1 MKRIVAAAALAASFG
16 LPAFGQGVEI
26 VCDDFLAMDNAQ
38 QMATLAEIEGQAAE
52 MDLGPDFSA
61 AAIHEKLT
69 ADCASRPTM
78 LIVDVIKEG
87 M

>member
-1 MKRIVAAAALAASFG
+1 
-16 LPAFGQGVEI
+16 
-26 VCDDFLAMDNAQ
+26 MDNAQ

-69 ADCASRPTM
+69 ADCASRPTA